1 MIRNRATHHSTNT
14 TFLQRPMEVWEGY
27 ELAGK
32 LVQFNVIKPTTI
44 FPSIYLN
51 KISGCPS
58 DILHSND
65 SVVNVC

>member
-1 MIRNRATHHSTNT
+1 
-14 TFLQRPMEVWEGY
+14 MEVWEGY